1 MTTEQQI
8 TSPENYVLADAIAAT
23 PPQRRVLTVLG
34 IRRNGAGALPALRTA
49 ARVAAAA
56 AARSPSARAA
66 AWLEVLRA
74 LIDRVKA
81 ASAECP
87 WLDILCPAVGH
98 RMVCDVLGNPAPCA
112 LPKDARE
119 RLDAWL
125 GLHFFQ
131 SLNRGGV
138 VAISTL
144 EDWETLRR
152 TGTPRANT
160 PAPWIAA
167 AKCMPLDAAEI
178 NKLLQGVRNE
188 RLKDAFQSTLAALA
202 ADIPDPEALSDLVAQ
217 LATSRPSMDPAG
229 GLDHEESDDEDDEA
243 EEGEGIK
250 SDRTN
255 VADRPDSSL
264 LSLLIHRGIH
274 AGYRGQFG
282 VTSIYGELPPPNL
295 RRTCMS
301 LAVTLDTG
309 THADR
314 TRAAIAEVSLKVP
327 LSPRRTLGMPLAC
340 NDDIWLDLPS
350 GSLYWNFDRVLSSRE
365 LDPEGADMLGR
376 CKPVRIR
383 LSDACIAR
391 LKELL
396 SAHPTASSLR
406 ELAGAGADHSATTAW
421 LTAYGEFLRRHGD
434 DNYRAYSVRFARS
447 YRSVYLE
454 RGHGAVAAALL
465 GLDFATVPA
474 GLLHYIS
481 LSSECVTQWQLD
493 VDRYLGMHWTP
504 DAASGAH
511 A

>member
-8 TSPENYVLADAIAAT
+8 SSPEDYVLADAIAAT
-23 PPQRRVLTVLG
+23 PPQRRVLAVLG
-34 IRRNGAGALPALRTA
+34 IRRNGAGAIPALRTA
-49 ARVAAAA
+49 MRAAASA
-56 AARSPSARAA
+56 AARNPSTRAE

-74 LIDRVKA
+74 LLDRVTA

-98 RMVCDVLGNPAPCA
+98 RMVCDVLANPARCA
-112 LPKDARE
+112 LPLEAQE

-125 GLHFFQ
+125 GVHFFH

-188 RLKDAFQSTLAALA
+188 RLKDALQSTLAALA

-217 LATSRPSMDPAG
+217 LATSSPSMDPASAF
-229 GLDHEESDDEDDEA
+229 DHEESDDADDEA
-243 EEGEGIK
+243 EEGEITEPDGEK
-250 SDRTN
+250 S
-255 VADRPDSSL
+255 ADRRDSSL
-264 LSLLIHRGIH
+264 LGLLIHRGIH

-295 RRTCMS
+295 RRTCLS
-301 LAVTLDTG
+301 LAVTLNTG
-309 THADR
+309 TQADR
-314 TRAAIAEVSLKVP
+314 TRAAVAEVSLKVP
-327 LSPRRTLGMPLAC
+327 LSPRRTLSMPLAC
-340 NDDIWLDLPS
+340 DDDIWLDLPS

-365 LDPEGADMLGR
+365 CDPEGADKFGR

-383 LSDACIAR
+383 LSDACVAR

-396 SAHPTASSLR
+396 SAHPSASSLR
-406 ELAGAGADHSATTAW
+406 ELVGAGADRNATTSW
-421 LTAYGEFLRRHGD
+421 LTAYGEFLRSHGD

-481 LSSECVTQWQLD
+481 LSPDCVTQWQLD
-493 VDRYLGMHWTP
+493 VDRYLGIHWTR
-504 DAASGAH
+504 DARSGAH